1 MSHKGWIKIHRQ
13 IIDSDIYQMPPL
25 YLRTFERLIIEA
37 NHQDKEIPFKYSGDS
52 VTSKKLIKRGER
64 QTSIRQICEWVG
76 WYEYGIFKKPNPK
89 TIREILDWLIVNG
102 MIEIYPKQSNR
113 EGTHYKIVNYN
124 DYQSKEDEEVTVT
137 GAISNSKVT
146 VTGSKQECKRMN
158 KNDKEDIS
166 MLQQSSNED
175 KPIKPEYEFGEDS
188 TEIALARFMINEML
202 RVKPDSKVPKSDV
215 KSLQNW
221 AKHIDYMIR
230 LDKREPRQ
238 IAELFRWVQN
248 DTFWVAN
255 IRSPQKLRKQ
265 WDALELRRAGEKKPK
280 QNKNLSN
287 LEQMYQEAVEEEG
300 GLND

>member
-1 MSHKGWIKIHRQ
+1 MSGWIKLHRSIQ
-13 IIDSDIYQMPPL
+13 DHWLWEGEKPFDKRSAWIDILLLVNHEGKKILLGNEIVYVNRGEHITSEPKLAERWGWSRTKVRNFLKLLEQEQMIKNKKEGKK
-25 YLRTFERLIIEA
+25 RTRLI
-37 NHQDKEIPFKYSGDS
+37 
-52 VTSKKLIKRGER
+52 VL
-64 QTSIRQICEWVG
+64 
-76 WYEYGIFKKPNPK
+76 
-89 TIREILDWLIVNG
+89 
-102 MIEIYPKQSNR
+102 
-113 EGTHYKIVNYN
+113 NYN
-124 DYQSKEDEEVTVT
+124 DYQGLENNERTRREQGENKEKTTEEQ
-137 GAISNSKVT
+137 GENINKND
-146 VTGSKQECKRMN
+146 KNDKNE

-166 MLQQSSNED
+166 MSQQSSDDD

-238 IAELFRWVQN
+238 IAELFRWAQN

-265 WDALELRRAGEKKPK
+265 WDTLELRRAGEKKTK
-280 QNKNLSN
+280 QNDNLAY
-287 LEQMYQEAVEEEG
+287 LEEMYREAKARED
-300 GLND
+300 GLI